1 MQDTKTLIQQLA
13 GSGGGKGQ
21 GEGTAMQRG
30 AVAQLGLLAMIAAR
44 EDGCGCRAC
53 QALRRQ
59 VDVMFDSLLKGV
71 ASDAGGEGPAP
82 APDPGS

>member
-1 MQDTKTLIQQLA
+1 MEQVPGLA
-13 GSGGGKGQ
+13 EKLGVRPGGEGQ
-21 GEGTAMQRG
+21 SEGTAMQRG

-44 EDGCGCRAC
+44 EDGCECRAC

-71 ASDAGGEGPAP
+71 ASDAGGESPTPAP
-82 APDPGS
+82 NPGP